1 MTQEEMWNAVL
12 EKDAAYDGI
21 FFYGVKSTGIYC
33 RPSCKSKKPKQ
44 VNMTYY
50 DTGEQARAAGFRPC
64 KRCRSDLFEYEPIRE
79 IAQKAKRLLEDSF
92 QKRWELNRE
101 LEQLGLSQH
110 RMAEIFK
117 AEYGVTLYEYT
128 CELRLKEAKR
138 LLADSDKD
146 IIDIAYSTGFNSL
159 SSFYRFFKNRA
170 GAAPAIYRKECRK

>member
-1 MTQEEMWNAVL
+1 MTHEEMWNAVL
-12 EKDAAYDGI
+12 EKDASYDGI

-44 VNMTYY
+44 VNITYF
-50 DTGEQARAAGFRPC
+50 DTGKQAREAGFRPC
-64 KRCRSDLFEYEPIRE
+64 KRCRSDLFEYEPIKE

-92 QKRWELNRE
+92 QKRSELNRE
-101 LEQLGLSQH
+101 LDQLGVSQH

-117 AEYGVTLYEYT
+117 AEYGVTLYEYA
-128 CELRLKEAKR
+128 CGLRLKEAKR

-146 IIDIAYSTGFNSL
+146 IIEIAYSTGFNSL

-170 GAAPAIYRKECRK
+170 GAAPAVYRKESRK